1 MRFQRAIF
9 CLVAVLWAT
18 SQAHAQILVDAGMT
32 VQEGGT
38 ARASGMV
45 LADHTGAFEVAFSAG
60 DLRSLRMPR
69 FSSVFI
75 PGLTASF
82 EGPATATIV
91 RNGQSQT
98 VRGTCFVY
106 VDDLAFVSAPDQ
118 MFLLFT
124 GPAGIGTMV
133 RHGTVFRG
141 DILVITP

>member
-1 MRFQRAIF
+1 MRFQQVIV
-9 CLVAVLWAT
+9 CLFALVLAAT
-18 SQAHAQILVDAGMT
+18 QAHAQILVDAGMT

-38 ARASGMV
+38 ARASGVV
-45 LADHTGAFEVAFSAG
+45 LADRTGAFEIAFSAG
-60 DLRSLRMPR
+60 DLRSLRMSR

-106 VDDLAFVSAPDQ
+106 VDDLASVSAPDQ
-118 MFLLFT
+118 LFLFFT

-133 RHGTVFRG
+133 RHGTLFRG